1 MPRMLLTMIRDII
14 ASDAACDIVAEV
26 ADDGELSRTLRE
38 TGANLIIVGS
48 HSRVVAADRL
58 AGLLSE
64 HPRARVLAIA
74 DDGQRA
80 FVHELRPHVT
90 EIAELSPQT
99 LLVAIRQGAG
109 EDLGISTRG

>member
-1 MPRMLLTMIRDII
+1 MLLTMIRDII
-14 ASDAACDIVAEV
+14 AADAGCDIVAEV
-26 ADDGELSRTLRE
+26 ADDSALSQTLHE

-48 HSRVVAADRL
+48 DSRVIAADRL
-58 AGLLSE
+58 AGLLVD

-74 DDGQRA
+74 DDGHRA

-99 LLVAIRQGAG
+99 LLIAIRQGAG
-109 EDLGISTRG
+109 AGMQGTSANG